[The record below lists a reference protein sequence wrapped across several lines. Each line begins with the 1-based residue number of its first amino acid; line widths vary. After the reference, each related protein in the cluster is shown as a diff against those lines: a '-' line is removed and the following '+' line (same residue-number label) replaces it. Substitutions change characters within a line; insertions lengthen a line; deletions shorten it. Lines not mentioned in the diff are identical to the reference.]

1 MRRKS
6 TLTITRPFT
15 PARREPKNR
24 PEAAA
29 ELVRLEYERDRIERD
44 LELLKQRQ
52 AAAEARLKQV
62 IHRTTHL
69 QRHLTDSSQ
78 KR

>member
-6 TLTITRPFT
+6 TLTVTRPFT
-15 PARREPKNR
+15 MARREPQTR

-44 LELLKQRQ
+44 LEMITQRQ
-52 AAAEARLKQV
+52 AAAKQRLAQV
-62 IHRTTHL
+62 EKRAVHL
-69 QRHLTDSSQ
+69 QSLLFSPQ
-78 KR
+78 KKG